1 MITTLV
7 IYVNKSYQQI
17 NKQIID
23 NKFCYLWKKLRL
35 ITYGNQISHKIN
47 KYLEIHYNNFGY
59 L

>member
-1 MITTLV
+1 M
-7 IYVNKSYQQI
+7 YVNKSYQQI

-23 NKFCYLWKKLRL
+23 NKFGYLWKKLRL
-35 ITYGNQISHKIN
+35 ITYGNQLSQQIN